1 MKILILAVG
10 KEKDFAGYE
19 LVGEYTSRIGHY
31 LPIEW
36 VYVPASDIQEEGAR
50 ILKVLDGQS
59 GGSYVVMLDEKGKEQ
74 GSAQFSTFIQSR
86 MNEGLRS
93 LVFMI
98 GGAHGFAESVRERAQ
113 TKLAL
118 SQLTFPHQLVRL
130 ILAEQI
136 YRACTIMKG
145 EKYHHE

>member
-1 MKILILAVG
+1 MKIFILAVG
-10 KEKDFAGYE
+10 KEKDFAGHE
-19 LVGEYTSRIGHY
+19 LVAEYTGRIGHY

-36 VYVPASDIQEEGAR
+36 VYVPASDIREEGAR

-59 GGSYVVMLDEKGKEQ
+59 GGSYVVMLDEKGKEHN
-74 GSAQFSTFIQSR
+74 SAQFSAFIQSR
-86 MNEGLRS
+86 LNEGVRS
-93 LVFMI
+93 LVFLI
-98 GGAHGFAESVRERAQ
+98 GGAHGFSEPVRERAQ
-113 TKLAL
+113 MKLAL